1 MRKSRPITWYAVIAT
16 AVCAV
21 MLAPL
26 SAGAAS
32 RQNRYHAIVQRTSFG
47 IPHIKANDF
56 GGLGYGYG
64 YAFAQDNVCV
74 LADRIVTVN
83 AQRSFYFGETGNL
96 TSDFFYKY
104 IEDETKLR
112 TLFDNSPPEI
122 QAMVKGYAAGYNRY
136 LRETGAGNLPAS
148 CRNASWVREIDELD
162 LMRVYY
168 ALTLRASSENQLAAI
183 VAAQPPVAP
192 LAAAE
197 PAAQAMDIAS
207 FQRPETLGIGSNAIA
222 LGRQATESGSG
233 MLLGNPHFPWQ
244 GTERFYEVHL
254 TIPGQFDV
262 MGASLF
268 GVPVVNIGFN
278 KDVAWSHTVSTAF
291 RFTPYALKL
300 AAGDPTA
307 YLYDGQTRHMT
318 GQIVTVQA
326 RQANDT
332 IVPRSHTFYRTHFG
346 PMLVNPA
353 LGFGWTMTTAY
364 TMRDAN
370 ADNGRFLEQFL
381 RFNRADSVSE
391 IKRALGEVLGLPWV
405 NTIAADRYGNA
416 FYADVS
422 VVPNVSAAKIAP
434 CVNSPLGQYIY
445 QLVGLPVLDGS
456 ISACEWGIDP
466 AAPQAGIFSIDNLP
480 YLIRQDYVTNSND
493 SYWLANPNQPLTG
506 FSPIIGREG
515 TTRSL
520 RTRLGLRLVQ
530 DRLSG
535 SDGLNGNRFSLAN
548 LQTTTFN
555 DRNYGGELVVGDL
568 VGACGSSVTLPDSSV
583 VDLTQAYKVLDGWD
597 RKVNLDS
604 IGAHIFREFWS
615 RASSIPNLYAVPFDI
630 NDPVNTPNTL
640 NVGDSTVL
648 PKVCQALGSAVKAL
662 VANDIPL
669 NLPWGE
675 MQYVVRNGI
684 TIPIHGGANGEGVFN
699 VITSAGLSPDGYAEV
714 VHGTSYIQT
723 VTFDRKGPIAQA
735 LLTYSESTDPASPH
749 YADQTLRYSKKQW
762 IPLPFQQGEISSD
775 PNFTTRTINE

>member
-1 MRKSRPITWYAVIAT
+1 
-16 AVCAV
+16 

-26 SAGAAS
+26 SAGGAPG
-32 RQNRYHAIVQRTSFG
+32 QDRYLAIVQRTSFG
-47 IPHIKANDF
+47 IPHVKANDF

-64 YAFAQDNVCV
+64 YAFAQDNFCV

-96 TSDFFYKY
+96 SGDFFYKY
-104 IEDETKLR
+104 IEDDTKLR
-112 TLFDNSPPEI
+112 TLLSNSPSEV
-122 QAMVKGYAAGYNRY
+122 QALIKGYAAGYNRY

-148 CRNASWVREIDELD
+148 CRNAAWVRAIDEID

-168 ALTLRASSENQLAAI
+168 ALTLRASSENQLVAI

-192 LAAAE
+192 LAAAAKLAA
-197 PAAQAMDIAS
+197 PAIDSAA
-207 FQRPETLGIGSNAIA
+207 FQRPETLGIGSNAVA
-222 LGRQATESGSG
+222 LGAQATESGRG

-254 TIPGQFDV
+254 TIPGGFDV

-300 AAGDPTA
+300 APGDPTA
-307 YLYDGQTRHMT
+307 YLYDGQTRHMIT
-318 GQIVTVQA
+318 QIVTVEA
-326 RQANDT
+326 RQADGT
-332 IVPRSHTFYRTHFG
+332 IVPRSHVFYRTHFG

-353 LGFGWTMTTAY
+353 LGFVWSATSAY
-364 TMRDAN
+364 AMRDAN

-381 RFNRADSVSE
+381 RLNRAGSVFE
-391 IKRALGEVLGLPWV
+391 IQRALGEVLGLPWV

-416 FYADVS
+416 FYADIS
-422 VVPNVSAAKIAP
+422 VVPNVSAIKISQ
-434 CVNSPLGQYIY
+434 CVNSAVGQFIY
-445 QLVGLPVLDGS
+445 QAVGLPVLDGS
-456 ISACEWGIDP
+456 TSACEWGIDP
-466 AAPQAGIFSIDNLP
+466 AAPQAGIFSINDLPNLV
-480 YLIRQDYVTNSND
+480 RQDYLTNSND

-515 TTRSL
+515 TVRSL
-520 RTRLGLRLVQ
+520 RTRLGLKLVQ

-535 SDGLNGNRFSLAN
+535 SDGLSGNLFSLAK

-555 DRNYGGELVVGDL
+555 DRNYGGELVVSAL
-568 VGACGSSVTLPDSSV
+568 VGACGSSVTLPDGSV
-583 VDLTQAYKVLDGWD
+583 VDLTQACNVLSSWD

-604 IGAHIFREFWS
+604 VGAQVFREFWS
-615 RASSIPNLYAVPFDI
+615 RAVNIPNLYAVPFDI

-640 NVGDSTVL
+640 NVGNPAVL
-648 PKVCQALGSAVKAL
+648 LKVRQALGSAVQAL
-662 VANDIPL
+662 TASGIPL
-669 NLPWGE
+669 DRPWGDV
-675 MQYVVRNGI
+675 QYVVRNG
-684 TIPIHGGANGEGVFN
+684 TKIPIHGGAGGEGVFN
-699 VITSAGLSPDGYAEV
+699 VITSTGPSPAGYAEV
-714 VHGTSYIQT
+714 VHGTSFIQT
-723 VTFDRKGPIAQA
+723 VTFDGTGPVAQA
-735 LLTYSESTDPASPH
+735 LLTYSESTDPVSPH
-749 YADQTLRYSKKQW
+749 YADQTLRYSEKHW
-762 IPLPFQQGEISSD
+762 IPLPFQEGAISSD